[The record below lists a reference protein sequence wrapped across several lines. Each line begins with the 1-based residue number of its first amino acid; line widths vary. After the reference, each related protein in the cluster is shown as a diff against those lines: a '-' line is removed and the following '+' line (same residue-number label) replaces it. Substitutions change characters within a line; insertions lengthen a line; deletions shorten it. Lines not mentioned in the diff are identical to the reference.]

1 MNRNSR
7 NWKRLLKK
15 HQVLQLVAAC
25 DALTANFI
33 QQAGIE
39 EKAMPLGER
48 VRQTINKVVKIV

>member
-1 MNRNSR
+1 MDRNSR
-7 NWKRLLKK
+7 NWRRLLKK

-25 DALTANFI
+25 DALTAKLI

-48 VRQTINKVVKIV
+48 VCQTINKVVKIV